1 MYNFFTYLLT
11 YFADF
16 SVVTI
21 VISVFVI
28 LTILL
33 MFIVI
38 IVFLIVVRR
47 HRSARGTS
55 SRRGR
60 LRRRRSTSASS
71 APDYDA
77 PYVVC
82 GPSGPNGE
90 RQLRLV
96 GLDDTQSTVLDPSA
110 LPAFK
115 GTLVEPPPYPEEP
128 PPPFVSVDQ
137 VTNVARSSADN
148 HGFEEDRAE
157 DESAT
162 SPDTGRSTRNK
173 ADLPSSSGSE

>member
-1 MYNFFTYLLT
+1 
-11 YFADF
+11 
-16 SVVTI
+16 
-21 VISVFVI
+21 
-28 LTILL
+28 

-38 IVFLIVVRR
+38 TVFLIVVRR
-47 HRSARGTS
+47 HRPS

-60 LRRRRSTSASS
+60 LRRRRSISASL

-96 GLDDTQSTVLDPSA
+96 GLDDAQWTVLDPSA
-110 LPAFK
+110 LPALK
-115 GTLVEPPPYPEEP
+115 GSLVQPPPYPEEP
-128 PPPFVSVDQ
+128 PPAFASVDQ

-157 DESAT
+157 DETAT
-162 SPDTGRSTRNK
+162 SPDTDRSTRNT
-173 ADLPSSSGSE
+173 ADQPPSSGSE